1 MTDFKAERAA
11 MIESQ
16 IRPNG
21 VTDVR
26 LLEALYQTP
35 RETFVPPSL
44 RSLAYMDGPLRVESA
59 HDGRP
64 ARYLLAPMTFAKLV
78 QLARVKAEDK
88 VLDVGPATGYSTAI
102 LARLASKVV
111 AVECDAGL
119 LAVAKDALESQQISG
134 VKTVAN
140 ALADGAPEHAPFD
153 VVFVNGRLTDAPER
167 LLGQLAPGGRLV
179 AVIGSETSA
188 KATLFTKIDETIQ
201 AVIDFDSGGPVLP
214 GFEKKVEFA
223 F

>member
-26 LLEALYQTP
+26 LLEALYLTP
-35 RETFVPPSL
+35 RESFVPPSL
-44 RSLAYMDGPLRVESA
+44 RSLAYMDGPLCVEPA
-59 HDGRP
+59 RDGRP
-64 ARYLLAPMTFAKLV
+64 ARHLLAPMTFAKLV
-78 QLARVKAEDK
+78 QLARVNAEDK

-102 LARLASKVV
+102 LARLANQVV

-119 LAVAKDALESQQISG
+119 LAVAKDALESERIAG
-134 VKTVAN
+134 VRLVAN
-140 ALADGAPEHAPFD
+140 SLGDGAPEHAPFD
-153 VVFVNGRLTDAPER
+153 VIFVNGRLTEAPER

-179 AVIGSETSA
+179 AVAGSEVAA
-188 KATLFTKIDETIQ
+188 KGTLYTKIDNTIQ
-201 AVIDFDSGGPVLP
+201 TVTDFDSGGPVLP
-214 GFEKKVEFA
+214 GFEKKVEFT